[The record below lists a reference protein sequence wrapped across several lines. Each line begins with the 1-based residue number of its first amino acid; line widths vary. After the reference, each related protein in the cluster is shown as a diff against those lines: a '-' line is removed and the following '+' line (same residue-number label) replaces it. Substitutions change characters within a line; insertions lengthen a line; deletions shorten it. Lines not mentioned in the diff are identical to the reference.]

1 MSKNMLSSFYGKLCT
16 PAKIYMV
23 LITLSILAGLI
34 ADTPVMILFVHAI
47 FSFFWLIF
55 LDCLCLKGMSCL
67 SWVLV
72 LSPIITLVLAIYF
85 MDVMMMTAEKMLH
98 PDHVKTIK
106 TILGK
111 K

>member
-1 MSKNMLSSFYGKLCT
+1 
-16 PAKIYMV
+16 
-23 LITLSILAGLI
+23 
-34 ADTPVMILFVHAI
+34 
-47 FSFFWLIF
+47 
-55 LDCLCLKGMSCL
+55 
-67 SWVLV
+67 
-72 LSPIITLVLAIYF
+72 